1 VTHRFSR
8 ATRLTVVARDDRM
21 RALWLHECGAV
32 VRNAGSPEGI
42 HCPACDPGC
51 ERTPGTYQLPYRE
64 VQELTVVDDPPIFI
78 HAWSGYERPKAGAV
92 PGVRGLDYCTGRLY
106 QHTCGHVED
115 WPTTTALDGEG
126 CDACESAP
134 VPAGWQPL
142 YRRGDSFQDGTQ

>member
-1 VTHRFSR
+1 
-8 ATRLTVVARDDRM
+8 
-21 RALWLHECGAV
+21 

-115 WPTTTALDGEG
+115 WPTTTSLDGEG

-134 VPAGWQPL
+134 VPGGWQPL